1 MTPTL
6 GRRAFA
12 RLLGGLVLAPAA
24 IAGNV
29 RHLPLAPALPVR
41 RTNDPTALAF
51 LDAIVADRTVPVFYQ
66 GGSTP
71 GALRRFTPTSIHRL
85 RPGGPIYARGH
96 CHLRDAPRTLRLD
109 RVRMA

>member
-1 MTPTL
+1 MESRVVTRSQ
-6 GRRAFA
+6 GE
-12 RLLGGLVLAPAA
+12 APSTW
-24 IAGNV
+24 
-29 RHLPLAPALPVR
+29 RKCRSLR
-41 RTNDPTALAF
+41 AF
-51 LDAIVADRTVPVFYQ
+51 LDAIIAEQPLPLFYQ

-109 RVRMA
+109 RVRLA